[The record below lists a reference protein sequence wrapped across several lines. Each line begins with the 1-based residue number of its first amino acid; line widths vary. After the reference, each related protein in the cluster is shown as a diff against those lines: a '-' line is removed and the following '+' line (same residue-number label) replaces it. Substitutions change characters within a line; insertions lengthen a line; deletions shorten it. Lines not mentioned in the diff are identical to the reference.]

1 MKIVFAGTPEIAKTV
16 LQSLINSQHEL
27 VAVYTQP
34 DRVAGRGRQL
44 TASPVK
50 TLALEHGIAVY
61 QPLSLKDPNAQA
73 ELASLKPDLMIVV
86 AYGLILPQAVL
97 DIPRYGCWNV
107 HVSLLPKWRGAA
119 PIQRAIEAGDSE
131 TGVSIM
137 QMDAGLDTGDILYQ
151 TNCPI
156 LPHMTAAELHDK
168 LANLGAAALSETLSL
183 LEQNNL
189 QAKPQAC
196 ESMSYAKKLSKEEAF
211 IDWNQ
216 TAITIARK
224 IWAFNPWPVAQ
235 AYINGELVRIWGA
248 EPLEGGRRLDCGKII
263 KADKNGIDVAC
274 KEGLLRITELQ
285 FPGGK
290 VLPIKDL
297 LNSKQTVLKAGN
309 HFS

>member
-1 MKIVFAGTPEIAKTV
+1 
-16 LQSLINSQHEL
+16 
-27 VAVYTQP
+27 
-34 DRVAGRGRQL
+34 
-44 TASPVK
+44 
-50 TLALEHGIAVY
+50 
-61 QPLSLKDPNAQA
+61 
-73 ELASLKPDLMIVV
+73 
-86 AYGLILPQAVL
+86 
-97 DIPRYGCWNV
+97 
-107 HVSLLPKWRGAA
+107 
-119 PIQRAIEAGDSE
+119 
-131 TGVSIM
+131 
-137 QMDAGLDTGDILYQ
+137 
-151 TNCPI
+151 
-156 LPHMTAAELHDK
+156 
-168 LANLGAAALSETLSL
+168 
-183 LEQNNL
+183 
-189 QAKPQAC
+189 
-196 ESMSYAKKLSKEEAF
+196 MSYAKKLSKEEAF